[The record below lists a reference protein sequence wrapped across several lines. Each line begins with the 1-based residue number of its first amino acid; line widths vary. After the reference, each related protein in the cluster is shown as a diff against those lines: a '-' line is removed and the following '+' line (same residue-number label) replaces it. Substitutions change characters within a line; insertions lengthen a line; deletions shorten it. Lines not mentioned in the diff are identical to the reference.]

1 MTLLYPLR
9 DFDVEVSDDMASALN
24 WFCARSKIRGIREIT
39 SEDVRAFLRD
49 DQQRPDLAEQFVS
62 DLLLPHPANSR
73 LDAEPHQL

>member
-1 MTLLYPLR
+1 MKLLYPLR
-9 DFDVEVSDDMASALN
+9 DFDIEVSDDMATALN

-62 DLLLPHPANSR
+62 DLLLPHPANSQ
-73 LDAEPHQL
+73 LDAEPHPL